1 MNKQQINSFLS
12 TYKLP
17 LFIAGGILGY
27 IIYKKITGVKTT
39 ETGESAKE
47 TIKSVETEVKEYTQK
62 YKPSYPE
69 SSYPAIA
76 NAIYNS
82 IRYSGL
88 DDNYKDTFNELLKI
102 KNPLDL
108 AKVQKAYGAR
118 QRSKFGIPDGDPE
131 TLIPSVSKELRS
143 EIIKN
148 PFGKTKYE
156 QINDVWA
163 KRGIQVR
170 L

>member
-1 MNKQQINSFLS
+1 MNKQQINTILS
-12 TYKLP
+12 TYKTP
-17 LFIAGGILGY
+17 IFIAGGILAY
-27 IIYKKITGVKTT
+27 LLYKKITGVTVT
-39 ETGESAKE
+39 ETSDTAKDV
-47 TIKSVETEVKEYTQK
+47 IKNVETEVKDYSKKFT
-62 YKPSYPE
+62 PSYPE
-69 SSYPAIA
+69 SSYPGIA

-82 IRYSGL
+82 IRYSAL

-118 QRSKFGIPDGDPE
+118 QRYKFGIPDGDPE

-148 PFGKTKYE
+148 PFSKTKYE

>member
-17 LFIAGGILGY
+17 LFIAGGIIGY

-39 ETGESAKE
+39 ETGETAAKNL
-47 TIKSVETEVKEYTQK
+47 KDVETEVKDFTTK

-69 SSYPAIA
+69 SSYSGIA

-143 EIIKN
+143 ELIKN

-163 KRGIQVR
+163 KRGIQVK

>member
-1 MNKQQINSFLS
+1 MNKDKFNTFYN

-17 LFIAGGILGY
+17 IYIIGGIGAY
-27 IIYKKITGVKTT
+27 FIIKKLLSKETTT
-39 ETGESAKE
+39 EQSTQE
-47 TIKSVETEVKEYTQK
+47 TIKAVDTEIKDFK
-62 YKPSYPE
+62 SKFKPSYPE
-69 SSYPAIA
+69 SSYPSIA

-82 IRYSGL
+82 IRYSAL

-108 AKVQKAYGAR
+108 SKVQKAYGAR
-118 QRSKFGIPDGDPE
+118 QRYKFGMPDGDPE

-148 PFGKTKYE
+148 PFSKTKYE
-156 QINDVWA
+156 QINDVWRS
-163 KRGIQVR
+163 RGIQVQ